1 MNGTDTT
8 ANSPQIEGLPPG
20 AVVRPISKPKIT
32 GLPEGAVVKPIK
44 TTASVTKSKQER
56 KPTAGQSTQKFF
68 ENHPVVRELGMG
80 ALSGLG
86 IPESSHPVWDML
98 KGLKS
103 TITDPPKTK
112 DEIAYAAIGGASLP
126 LYRIAKGIVQQTYG
140 YGQEMFDSIDWAH
153 IGDEIKKNKGL
164 KDADLRVF
172 KEGSGGAPQFAH
184 GVAGL
189 ATVIATILSGGK
201 KKFPKP
207 RKLPPVLVKKWLE
220 SFKEGPTTAAQR
232 MAGTGPKLAKEVAE
246 SAVEEHA
253 TTSAKA
259 VETSK
264 AWAEKVA
271 AAKKSISEAATVEGK
286 REALQSAQKTYVQRI
301 MDNVKETHTVV
312 RKSLDERWNQLR
324 EAVGVDH
331 PVKAPSIYQS
341 IEQSRAMLAGV
352 PADLKIFNDLVKEIT
367 EKGEQVET
375 ESGDLQNV
383 PKESIPFDDARTQ
396 FSAVGEKAYAADGN
410 LRRAL
415 FNVYEA
421 YDKALSATAVEAGQG
436 KVYAALKNDWK
447 RYMQD
452 WHDMRSMATGGSP
465 LARLYRAVDLP
476 VVAAN
481 VLGKFGDRLFGTFAR
496 YRTLG
501 ADPALLGTVRRLSKE
516 EQALPKA
523 KATKMP
529 ARPESSAVAIPK
541 PPNFDDI
548 IKKTQEAKIE
558 QAEKTREQALTL
570 SKHDFTL
577 GLISGISAFGLH
589 SWSYAVPYVLARAGE
604 AVLVSSEMG
613 QRWLSQVTP
622 ADIKAINEVLAKSPD
637 KTPMV
642 QQAITNG
649 LIDQAKQGKPLPPL
663 STFSG
668 LLTRAQLGLIL
679 RVIAPPKQSSST
691 RQPVTSSV
699 P

>member
-1 MNGTDTT
+1 
-8 ANSPQIEGLPPG
+8 
-20 AVVRPISKPKIT
+20 
-32 GLPEGAVVKPIK
+32 
-44 TTASVTKSKQER
+44 
-56 KPTAGQSTQKFF
+56 
-68 ENHPVVRELGMG
+68 
-80 ALSGLG
+80 
-86 IPESSHPVWDML
+86 
-98 KGLKS
+98 
-103 TITDPPKTK
+103 
-112 DEIAYAAIGGASLP
+112 
-126 LYRIAKGIVQQTYG
+126 
-140 YGQEMFDSIDWAH
+140 
-153 IGDEIKKNKGL
+153 
-164 KDADLRVF
+164 
-172 KEGSGGAPQFAH
+172 
-184 GVAGL
+184 
-189 ATVIATILSGGK
+189 
-201 KKFPKP
+201 
-207 RKLPPVLVKKWLE
+207 
-220 SFKEGPTTAAQR
+220 
-232 MAGTGPKLAKEVAE
+232 
-246 SAVEEHA
+246 
-253 TTSAKA
+253 
-259 VETSK
+259 
-264 AWAEKVA
+264 
-271 AAKKSISEAATVEGK
+271 
-286 REALQSAQKTYVQRI
+286 
-301 MDNVKETHTVV
+301 
-312 RKSLDERWNQLR
+312 
-324 EAVGVDH
+324 GVDH

-410 LRRAL
+410 LRRVL

-465 LARLYRAVDLP
+465 LARLYRTVDLP

-481 VLGKFGDRLFGTFAR
+481 VLGKFGDRLFDTFAR

-516 EQALPKA
+516 EQ
-523 KATKMP
+523 
-529 ARPESSAVAIPK
+529 
-541 PPNFDDI
+541 
-548 IKKTQEAKIE
+548 
-558 QAEKTREQALTL
+558 
-570 SKHDFTL
+570 
-577 GLISGISAFGLH
+577 
-589 SWSYAVPYVLARAGE
+589 